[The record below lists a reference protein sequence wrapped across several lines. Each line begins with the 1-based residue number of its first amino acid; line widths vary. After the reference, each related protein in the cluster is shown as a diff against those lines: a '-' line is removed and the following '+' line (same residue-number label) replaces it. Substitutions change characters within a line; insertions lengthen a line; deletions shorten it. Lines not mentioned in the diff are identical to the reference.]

1 MTLRNGIHHDTNASH
16 LQNLLKSTVDGR
28 AHGLAL
34 VEVDG
39 SKSTL
44 ANALRSELEFLEKR
58 KQISTGVFV
67 FITGGDLKWSL
78 TL

>member
-1 MTLRNGIHHDTNASH
+1 MTLRKEIHHDANASL
-16 LQNLLKSTVDGR
+16 LQNLLKGTVDGR

-44 ANALRSELEFLEKR
+44 ANALRSELEFLKEG
-58 KQISTGVFV
+58 KQVSTDFSLS
-67 FITGGDLKWSL
+67 GGILKWSL